1 MAVVSNVQFRDNP
14 PQVLLKMKPFRKKI
28 IMKKTTNKNTSN
40 MIQQKFSNSKIVIQ
54 QAGHVNL
61 TYLHVKSG
69 TPEGLSS

>member
-1 MAVVSNVQFRDNP
+1 
-14 PQVLLKMKPFRKKI
+14 
-28 IMKKTTNKNTSN
+28 
-40 MIQQKFSNSKIVIQ
+40 MILQKFSNSKIVIQ